1 MKYADLMKNRR
12 EEFDNPMTQQPKTH
26 TATQVDV
33 FNQSTYE
40 KIRKKYP
47 ELGEAY
53 RNGGFSDAS
62 MMEKALGRVILNR
75 YNRTGGK

>member
-12 EEFDNPMTQQPKTH
+12 EEFDNPVQQPKTH

>member
-12 EEFDNPMTQQPKTH
+12 EEFDNPVQQPETH

-33 FNQSTYE
+33 FDQSTYE

-62 MMEKALGRVILNR
+62 MMERALGRVILNR

>member
-12 EEFDNPMTQQPKTH
+12 EEFDNPVQQPETH
-26 TATQVDV
+26 TATQVAV
-33 FNQSTYE
+33 FNESVYK
-40 KIRKKYP
+40 KIKDRYP

-62 MMEKALGRVILNR
+62 KMEKALGAVILNR